1 MRILHTEWSDG
12 WGGQERRILSEAQGL
27 AARGHQLWIATRPQ
41 CRLIEEARRC
51 GVPVL
56 EVPIRGRF
64 DARSIGRLARL
75 MRELRVQVVNTHSGI
90 DTWAGSL
97 AARLA
102 RVPVLVRTRHLDLPL
117 RRHWLN
123 FVHYL
128 PDAVISCG
136 EHMRSHLIQSGFP
149 APIVTSIPTGVDFS
163 RFSSMWMRPELHGE
177 IRGKLRRDLDLPQD
191 AFLVLMVGVIRG
203 VKRHE
208 IALRALHL
216 LRGRIPQAHLA
227 LAGEGPMRIDMERL
241 AAQLGI
247 EAAVRF
253 LGQREDVPDLMQ
265 AADALLLTSRSE
277 GVPQAVT
284 QAMGMGLPVVATAVG
299 GVPELI
305 NDGDTG
311 LLIPPEDPEA
321 AALAL
326 ARLHSEPDLAER
338 LAGKACE
345 RARSAYS
352 LDAMLDRTEQ
362 LYRELLGSRA

>member
-41 CRLIEEARRC
+41 CRLREEARRC
-51 GVPVL
+51 NVPVL

-75 MRELRVQVVNTHSGI
+75 MHELRVQVVNTHSGI

-163 RFSSMWMRPELHGE
+163 RFSSMRARADIRAELG
-177 IRGKLRRDLDLPQD
+177 RDLDLPQD

-216 LRGRIPQAHLA
+216 LRGRVPQAHLA
-227 LAGEGPMRIDMERL
+227 VAGEGPMRIDMERL

-253 LGQREDVPDLMQ
+253 LGYRDDVPDLMQ
-265 AADALLLTSRSE
+265 GADALLLTSRSE

-284 QAMGMGLPVVATAVG
+284 QAMGMGLPVVATRGRRRAGADQRRRNGPADPPRGPRG
-299 GVPELI
+299 GGAGP
-305 NDGDTG
+305 G
-311 LLIPPEDPEA
+311 EA
-321 AALAL
+321 A
-326 ARLHSEPDLAER
+326 S
-338 LAGKACE
+338 
-345 RARSAYS
+345 
-352 LDAMLDRTEQ
+352 
-362 LYRELLGSRA
+362 